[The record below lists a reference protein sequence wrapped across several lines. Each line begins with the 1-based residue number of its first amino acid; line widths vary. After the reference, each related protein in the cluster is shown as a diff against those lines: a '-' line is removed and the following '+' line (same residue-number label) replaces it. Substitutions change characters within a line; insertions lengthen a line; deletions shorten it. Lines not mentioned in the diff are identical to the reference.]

1 MANEKVVRLLQPDK
15 TMKYRIARPAF
26 LRPCAS
32 IFLGCVLLLCVVPEN
47 CEAQSELR
55 AERQILLEA
64 THGTQTIKNGPRGT
78 LYVLTRTVKPPSSL
92 WVSDYSGFSM
102 HMIVGGGSEPTDL
115 RFPKDL
121 AIDRDGNAIVVDA
134 GLIKTFS
141 NDGKLIWSFPSDR
154 PQSVGVLSDGRIL
167 VSGLPK
173 DGLILVFDRQG
184 KLLGRIGETVGV
196 TDASPGSNAVFNI
209 GSIVVDED
217 DNIYY
222 VFRFLLT
229 PLVRKYTPEGE
240 LVAEW
245 HPESPYLDNIV
256 EHAKE
261 TYERR
266 KGEKEGAGWNPVLTA
281 AAFDTATKTL
291 WVAAGHQVM
300 QLDRSGKTIRHL
312 DLFLPQG
319 EPPLQADGLL
329 VDRDFIRAATVLHGT
344 FEFSKPH

>member
-1 MANEKVVRLLQPDK
+1 
-15 TMKYRIARPAF
+15 
-26 LRPCAS
+26 
-32 IFLGCVLLLCVVPEN
+32 
-47 CEAQSELR
+47 
-55 AERQILLEA
+55 
-64 THGTQTIKNGPRGT
+64 
-78 LYVLTRTVKPPSSL
+78 
-92 WVSDYSGFSM
+92 M

-141 NDGKLIWSFPSDR
+141 TDGKLIGSFPSDR

-173 DGLILVFDRQG
+173 NGLILVFDRQG
-184 KLLGRIGETVGV
+184 KLLGRIGETVSV
-196 TDASPGSNAVFNI
+196 TDASPGFNAVFNI

-229 PLVRKYTPEGE
+229 PTVRKYTPEGK

-245 HPESPYLDNIV
+245 HPESPYLDSIIA
-256 EHAKE
+256 EAKQAF
-261 TYERR
+261 ERR
-266 KGEKEGAGWNPVLTA
+266 KGERGSAGGNPVLTA
-281 AAFDTATKTL
+281 AAFDSATKTL
-291 WVAAGHQVM
+291 WVATGHQVM
-300 QLDRSGKTIRHL
+300 QLDRSGETIRHI

-319 EPPLQADGLL
+319 EPPLHADGLL
-329 VDRDFIRAATVLHGT
+329 VDRDFIRAATALRGT